1 MDHEKT
7 HAADLEHVI
16 EILHA
21 ERFLQVFV
29 RLLLHVVVAD
39 RVFHRKLARL
49 EDFDDFRQFLLD
61 AAIDDVA
68 QIADEIKLLLFVE
81 TLQRGF
87 CYVLSFTVVAA
98 DLRIM
103 VRILRIRQQ
112 AEPRQRLLRMGS
124 QRHQTQTNHQ
134 QTIFH

>member
-1 MDHEKT
+1 MDYDETDTPH
-7 HAADLEHVI
+7 LEHVI

-21 ERFLQVFV
+21 ERLLQVFV

-81 TLQRGF
+81 PLQRGF
-87 CYVLSFTVVAA
+87 CYVLYTLES
-98 DLRIM
+98 RK
-103 VRILRIRQQ
+103 
-112 AEPRQRLLRMGS
+112 
-124 QRHQTQTNHQ
+124 QTQTPH
-134 QTIFH
+134 TIRRCT